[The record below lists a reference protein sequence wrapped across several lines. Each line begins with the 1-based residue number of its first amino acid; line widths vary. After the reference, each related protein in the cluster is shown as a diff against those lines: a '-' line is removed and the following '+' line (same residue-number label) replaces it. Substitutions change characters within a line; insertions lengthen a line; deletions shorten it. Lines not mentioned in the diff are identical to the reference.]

1 MNPGR
6 LNHNMKKSILCLTI
20 CSVLVA
26 NDIDFNA
33 ALTANYGDSYDFYS
47 YSENRLDLNFF
58 YNDLQAWVQYEYS
71 NPPDVGFPIND
82 IRKFRIEYTLDDL
95 TIKFGDIYEFWGRG
109 LLLNQFDDQITNYD
123 NGTRGL
129 FVGYSKGPLSLS
141 HLNGNSSVWL
151 FGTDLRKP
159 YYNNSHNM
167 FGNQLQYEWNSF
179 SLGLTQLGSNEVHQ
193 KLFDHAYVNHKMKG
207 VYGSWLATNIDIFI
221 EYVDKISTEKT
232 DFSQN
237 PVAHDS
243 LKKGHGIYGNLNLYL
258 GSWGLSTEYKR
269 YAFDKSHSDF
279 TADDYGN
286 RIELQMMPTLGKE
299 QNSTLLG
306 RVSHNYNFNDE
317 RGVQMELNGS
327 LFNRFTVSA
336 QYSHLSRNNNWKSLS
351 QSDWVDQSLESFL
364 PSSNP
369 SALPYWENY
378 EEISGFILD
387 DNLYFKLGHGSNQE
401 VFKTMRYFEGL
412 QSDRLVDDN
421 SYWVYDTTI
430 TEFDWGYD
438 YITFDTTYTETF
450 VELFDTSFSDPY
462 SVVAKMWQVA
472 KSFTIPMELNYT
484 FDNGYNFGVGFQYQE
499 RTKKDISKGNA
510 NYYSNSDSSWIWKD
524 EDGNIVANTDS
535 SFETHNTKF
544 SLNGEKVN
552 TQYNRMIYVT
562 LSKAPRWS
570 FTITQDWA
578 NAFDGPT
585 TLDPYYN
592 PVEALVFGDLKYF
605 TGDRN
610 PTDPP
615 PFIQKK
621 WVSAELAYNLTSS
634 QRISIMYGSIQGGL
648 FCSNGVCRL
657 IAPFN
662 DGIKFSYSA
671 IF

>member
-1 MNPGR
+1 MNLKR
-6 LNHNMKKSILCLTI
+6 LNHSVKKIILCLTI

-58 YNDLQAWVQYEYS
+58 YNDLQGWVQYEYS

-82 IRKFRIEYTLDDL
+82 IRKFRIEYTLDDF

-109 LLLNQFDDQITNYD
+109 LVLNQFDDQITNYD

-129 FVGYSKGPLSLS
+129 FVGYSNGPLSAS
-141 HLNGNSSVWL
+141 HLNGNSNVWL
-151 FGTDLRKP
+151 FGSDLRKP

-167 FGNQLQYEWNSF
+167 SGNQIQYEWKSL
-179 SLGLTQLGSNEVHQ
+179 SLGLTQIQSNEVHQ
-193 KLFDHAYVNHKMKG
+193 KLFGDDAYVNHKMKG
-207 VYGSWLATNIDIFI
+207 IYGSWLATNIDLFI

-232 DFSQN
+232 DFFQE
-237 PVAHDS
+237 VAHDS

-317 RGVQMELNGS
+317 RGVQVELNGS
-327 LFNRFTVSA
+327 LFNRFSVSA
-336 QYSHLSRNNNWKSLS
+336 QYSHLSRNKDWKSLNPL
-351 QSDWVDQSLESFL
+351 DWVDKSLDTYL

-378 EEISGFILD
+378 EEISGFILG

-401 VFKTMRYFEGL
+401 VFKTMRYFDGTQISTIFTE
-412 QSDRLVDDN
+412 S
-421 SYWVYDTTI
+421 WVKDTTDFYGNMVI
-430 TEFDWGYD
+430 DSTMT
-438 YITFDTTYTETF
+438 I
-450 VELFDTSFSDPY
+450 DTSFSDPFE
-462 SVVAKMWQVA
+462 VVAKMWQVA

-499 RTKKDISKGNA
+499 RTKKNISKGNA
-510 NYYSNSDSSWIWKD
+510 ISYSNSDSSWILINP
-524 EDGNIVANTDS
+524 ENPDS
-535 SFETHNTKF
+535 SFETHDTQF

-585 TLDPYYN
+585 TVDPYYN
-592 PVEALVFGDLKYF
+592 PLEALIFGDLKYF

-648 FCSNGVCRL
+648 FCSNGICRL

>member
-1 MNPGR
+1 
-6 LNHNMKKSILCLTI
+6 MKKSILCLTI

-26 NDIDFNA
+26 DDIDFNA
-33 ALTANYGDSYDFYS
+33 ALTANFGDSYDFYS

-58 YNDLQAWVQYEYS
+58 YNDLQGWVQYEYS

-129 FVGYSKGPLSLS
+129 FVGYSNGPLSFS

-151 FGTDLRKP
+151 FGSDLRKP

-167 FGNQLQYEWNSF
+167 FGNQIQYEWNSF
-179 SLGLTQLGSNEVHQ
+179 SLGLTQLRSNEVHQ
-193 KLFDHAYVNHKMKG
+193 KLFDDAYVNHKMQG

-232 DFSQN
+232 DFSPN

-243 LKKGHGIYGNLNLYL
+243 LKKGHGIYGNLNLYF

-351 QSDWVDQSLESFL
+351 QSDWVEQPLESFL

-387 DNLYFKLGHGSNQE
+387 NNLYFKLGHGSNQE
-401 VFKTMRYFEGL
+401 VFKTMRYFEGF
-412 QSDRLVDDN
+412 QSDMLVDDN
-421 SYWVYDTTI
+421 SYLAYDTTI
-430 TEFDWGYD
+430 TEFDFGGGY
-438 YITFDTTYTETF
+438 ILFDTTITETF

-484 FDNGYNFGVGFQYQE
+484 FDNGYNFGIGFQYQE

-510 NYYSNSDSSWIWKD
+510 INYSNSDSSWILID
-524 EDGNIVANTDS
+524 PENPDS
-535 SFETHNTKF
+535 SFETHVTKF
-544 SLNGEKVN
+544 SLNDEKVN

>member
-1 MNPGR
+1 
-6 LNHNMKKSILCLTI
+6 MKKIILCLTI

-58 YNDLQAWVQYEYS
+58 YNDLQGWVQYEYS

-129 FVGYSKGPLSLS
+129 FLGYSKGPLSLS

-151 FGTDLRKP
+151 FGSDLRKP

-167 FGNQLQYEWNSF
+167 SGNQIQYDWNSF
-179 SLGLTQLGSNEVHQ
+179 SLGLTQIQSNEVHQ
-193 KLFDHAYVNHKMKG
+193 KLFGDDAYVNHKMKG

-232 DFSQN
+232 DFFQE
-237 PVAHDS
+237 VAHDS

-351 QSDWVDQSLESFL
+351 QSDWVDQPLESFL

-401 VFKTMRYFEGL
+401 VFKTMRYFDGMQISTIFTE
-412 QSDRLVDDN
+412 S
-421 SYWVYDTTI
+421 WVKDTT
-430 TEFDWGYD
+430 DLYGYMFID
-438 YITFDTTYTETF
+438 SILTI
-450 VELFDTSFSDPY
+450 DTSFSDPFG
-462 SVVAKMWQVA
+462 VEAKMWQVA

-484 FDNGYNFGVGFQYQE
+484 FDNGYNFGIGFQYQE
-499 RTKKDISKGNA
+499 RTKKNISKGNA
-510 NYYSNSDSSWIWKD
+510 ISYSNPDSSWILINP
-524 EDGNIVANTDS
+524 ENPDS
-535 SFETHNTKF
+535 SFETHDTQF
-544 SLNGEKVN
+544 SLNDEKVN

-585 TLDPYYN
+585 TVDPYYN

>member
-1 MNPGR
+1 MNLKR
-6 LNHNMKKSILCLTI
+6 LNHSVKKIILCLTI

-58 YNDLQAWVQYEYS
+58 YNDLQGWVQYEYS

-82 IRKFRIEYTLDDL
+82 IRKFRIEYTLDDF

-109 LLLNQFDDQITNYD
+109 LVLNQFDDQITNYD

-129 FVGYSKGPLSLS
+129 FVGYSNGPLSAS
-141 HLNGNSSVWL
+141 HLNGNSNVWL
-151 FGTDLRKP
+151 FGSDLRKP

-167 FGNQLQYEWNSF
+167 SGNQIQYEWKSL
-179 SLGLTQLGSNEVHQ
+179 SLGLTQIQSNEVHQ
-193 KLFDHAYVNHKMKG
+193 KLFGDDAYVNHKMKG
-207 VYGSWLATNIDIFI
+207 IYGSWLATNIDLFI

-232 DFSQN
+232 DFFQE
-237 PVAHDS
+237 VAHDS

-336 QYSHLSRNNNWKSLS
+336 QYSHLSRNNDWKSLNS
-351 QSDWVDQSLESFL
+351 LDWVDKSLDTYL

-378 EEISGFILD
+378 EEISGFILG

-401 VFKTMRYFEGL
+401 VFKTMRYFDGTQISTIFTE
-412 QSDRLVDDN
+412 S
-421 SYWVYDTTI
+421 WVKDTTDFYGNMVI
-430 TEFDWGYD
+430 DSTMT
-438 YITFDTTYTETF
+438 I
-450 VELFDTSFSDPY
+450 DTSFSDPFE
-462 SVVAKMWQVA
+462 VVAKMWQVA

-499 RTKKDISKGNA
+499 RTKKNISKGNA
-510 NYYSNSDSSWIWKD
+510 ISYSNSDSSWILINP
-524 EDGNIVANTDS
+524 ENPDS
-535 SFETHNTKF
+535 SFETHDTQF

-585 TLDPYYN
+585 TVDPYYN
-592 PVEALVFGDLKYF
+592 PLEALIFGDLKYF

-648 FCSNGVCRL
+648 FCSNGICRL

>member
-1 MNPGR
+1 MNLKR
-6 LNHNMKKSILCLTI
+6 LNHSVKKIILCLTI

-58 YNDLQAWVQYEYS
+58 YNDLQGWVQYEYS

-82 IRKFRIEYTLDDL
+82 IRKFRIEYTLDDF

-109 LLLNQFDDQITNYD
+109 LVLNQFDDQITNYD

-129 FVGYSKGPLSLS
+129 FVGYSNGPLSAS
-141 HLNGNSSVWL
+141 HLNGNSNVWL
-151 FGTDLRKP
+151 FGSDLRKP

-167 FGNQLQYEWNSF
+167 SGNQIQYEWKSL
-179 SLGLTQLGSNEVHQ
+179 SLGLTQIQSNEVHQ
-193 KLFDHAYVNHKMKG
+193 KLFGDDAYVNHKMKG
-207 VYGSWLATNIDIFI
+207 IYGSWLATNIDLFI

-232 DFSQN
+232 DFFQE
-237 PVAHDS
+237 VAHDS

-317 RGVQMELNGS
+317 RGVQVELNGS
-327 LFNRFTVSA
+327 LFNRFSVSA
-336 QYSHLSRNNNWKSLS
+336 QYSHLSRNKDWKSLNPL
-351 QSDWVDQSLESFL
+351 DWVDKSLDTYL

-378 EEISGFILD
+378 EEISGFILG

-401 VFKTMRYFEGL
+401 VFKTMRYFDGTQISTIFTE
-412 QSDRLVDDN
+412 S
-421 SYWVYDTTI
+421 WVKDTTDFYGNMVI
-430 TEFDWGYD
+430 DSTMT
-438 YITFDTTYTETF
+438 I
-450 VELFDTSFSDPY
+450 DTSFSDPFE
-462 SVVAKMWQVA
+462 VVAKMWQVA

-484 FDNGYNFGVGFQYQE
+484 FDNGYNFGAGFQYQE
-499 RTKKDISKGNA
+499 RTKKNISKGNA
-510 NYYSNSDSSWIWKD
+510 ISYSNSDSSWILINP
-524 EDGNIVANTDS
+524 ENPDS
-535 SFETHNTKF
+535 SFETHDTQF

-585 TLDPYYN
+585 TVDPYYN
-592 PVEALVFGDLKYF
+592 PLEALIFGDLKYF

-648 FCSNGVCRL
+648 FCSNGICRL

>member
-1 MNPGR
+1 
-6 LNHNMKKSILCLTI
+6 MKKIILCLTI

-58 YNDLQAWVQYEYS
+58 YNDLQGWVQYEYS

-141 HLNGNSSVWL
+141 HLNGNSSVWT
-151 FGTDLRKP
+151 FGSDLRKP

-167 FGNQLQYEWNSF
+167 LGNQLQYEWNSF

-193 KLFDHAYVNHKMKG
+193 KLFDDAYVNHKMKG

-351 QSDWVDQSLESFL
+351 LFDWVEQPLESFL

-378 EEISGFILD
+378 EEISGFILE

-401 VFKTMRYFEGL
+401 VFKTMRYFEGV

-421 SYWVYDTTI
+421 SYWAYDTTI
-430 TEFDWGYD
+430 TEFDWGND

-484 FDNGYNFGVGFQYQE
+484 FDNGYNFGIGFQYQE

-510 NYYSNSDSSWIWKD
+510 ISYSNPDSSWTLINP
-524 EDGNIVANTDS
+524 ENPDS
-535 SFETHNTKF
+535 SFETHYTKF
-544 SLNGEKVN
+544 SLNEEKVN

-592 PVEALVFGDLKYF
+592 PIEALVFGDLKYF

>member
-1 MNPGR
+1 
-6 LNHNMKKSILCLTI
+6 MKKIILCLTI

-58 YNDLQAWVQYEYS
+58 YNDLQGWVQYEYS

-82 IRKFRIEYTLDDL
+82 IRKFRIEYTLDDF

-109 LLLNQFDDQITNYD
+109 LVLNQFDDQMTNYD

-129 FVGYSKGPLSLS
+129 FVGYSNGPLSLN

-151 FGTDLRKP
+151 FGSDLRKP

-167 FGNQLQYEWNSF
+167 SGNQIQYDWNSF
-179 SLGLTQLGSNEVHQ
+179 SLGLTQIQSNEVHQ
-193 KLFDHAYVNHKMKG
+193 KLFGDDAYVNHKMKG
-207 VYGSWLATNIDIFI
+207 VYGSWLATNIDIFF

-232 DFSQN
+232 DFFQE
-237 PVAHDS
+237 VAHDS

-317 RGVQMELNGS
+317 RGVQVELNGS

-336 QYSHLSRNNNWKSLS
+336 QYSHLSRNKDWKSLNPL
-351 QSDWVDQSLESFL
+351 DWVDKSLDTYL

-401 VFKTMRYFEGL
+401 VFKTMRYFDGMQISTIFTE
-412 QSDRLVDDN
+412 S
-421 SYWVYDTTI
+421 WVKDTTD
-430 TEFDWGYD
+430 FYGYMIID
-438 YITFDTTYTETF
+438 STMTI
-450 VELFDTSFSDPY
+450 DTSFSDPFE
-462 SVVAKMWQVA
+462 VVAKMWQVA

-535 SFETHNTKF
+535 SFETHDTKF
-544 SLNGEKVN
+544 SLNGDKVN

-585 TLDPYYN
+585 TVDPYYN
-592 PVEALVFGDLKYF
+592 PLEALIFGDLKYF
-605 TGDRN
+605 TGGRN
-610 PTDPP
+610 KVDPP
-615 PFIQKK
+615 DFIQKK

-648 FCSNGVCRL
+648 FCSNGICRL

>member
-1 MNPGR
+1 MNLKR
-6 LNHNMKKSILCLTI
+6 LNHSVKKIILCLTI

-33 ALTANYGDSYDFYS
+33 GLTANYGDSYDFYS

-58 YNDLQAWVQYEYS
+58 YNDLQGWVQYEYS

-82 IRKFRIEYTLDDL
+82 IRKFRIEYTLDDF

-109 LLLNQFDDQITNYD
+109 LVLNQFDDQITNYD

-129 FVGYSKGPLSLS
+129 YVGYSNGPLSLS
-141 HLNGNSSVWL
+141 HLNGNSNVWL
-151 FGTDLRKP
+151 FGSDLRKP

-167 FGNQLQYEWNSF
+167 SGNQMQYEWKSL
-179 SLGLTQLGSNEVHQ
+179 SLGLTQIQSNEVHQ
-193 KLFDHAYVNHKMKG
+193 KLFGDDAYVNHKMKG
-207 VYGSWLATNIDIFI
+207 IYGSWLATNIDLFI

-232 DFSQN
+232 DFFQE
-237 PVAHDS
+237 VAHDS

-269 YAFDKSHSDF
+269 YAFDKSHTDF

-317 RGVQMELNGS
+317 RGVQLELNGS

-351 QSDWVDQSLESFL
+351 QFDWVEQPLESFL

-401 VFKTMRYFEGL
+401 VFKTMRYFDGTQISTIFTE
-412 QSDRLVDDN
+412 S
-421 SYWVYDTTI
+421 WVKDTT
-430 TEFDWGYD
+430 DLYGYMFID
-438 YITFDTTYTETF
+438 SILTI
-450 VELFDTSFSDPY
+450 DTSFSDPFG
-462 SVVAKMWQVA
+462 VEAKVWQVA
-472 KSFTIPMELNYT
+472 KSFTIPMELNYK

-499 RTKKDISKGNA
+499 RTKKNISKGNA
-510 NYYSNSDSSWIWKD
+510 TSYSNSDSSWIWED

-535 SFETHNTKF
+535 SFETHDTQF

-585 TLDPYYN
+585 TVDTYYN
-592 PVEALVFGDLKYF
+592 PLESLIFGDLKYF

-648 FCSNGVCRL
+648 FCSNGICRL

>member
-1 MNPGR
+1 M
-6 LNHNMKKSILCLTI
+6 
-20 CSVLVA
+20 
-26 NDIDFNA
+26 
-33 ALTANYGDSYDFYS
+33 
-47 YSENRLDLNFF
+47 DLNFF
-58 YNDLQAWVQYEYS
+58 YNDLQGWVQYEYS

-129 FVGYSKGPLSLS
+129 FVGYSNGPLSFS

-151 FGTDLRKP
+151 FGSDLRKP

-167 FGNQLQYEWNSF
+167 FGNQIQYEWNSF
-179 SLGLTQLGSNEVHQ
+179 SLGLTQLRSNEVHQ
-193 KLFDHAYVNHKMKG
+193 KLFDDAYVNHKMQG

-243 LKKGHGIYGNLNLYL
+243 LKKGHGIYGNLNLYF

-269 YAFDKSHSDF
+269 YAFDKNHSDF

-351 QSDWVDQSLESFL
+351 QSDWVEQPLESFL

-387 DNLYFKLGHGSNQE
+387 NNLYFKLGHGSNQE
-401 VFKTMRYFEGL
+401 VFKTMRYFEGF
-412 QSDRLVDDN
+412 QRDMLVDDN
-421 SYWVYDTTI
+421 SYLAYDTTI
-430 TEFDWGYD
+430 TEFDFGGGY
-438 YITFDTTYTETF
+438 ILFDTTITETF

-484 FDNGYNFGVGFQYQE
+484 FDNGYNFGIGFQYQE

-510 NYYSNSDSSWIWKD
+510 NYYSNSDSSWILID
-524 EDGNIVANTDS
+524 PENPDS
-535 SFETHNTKF
+535 SFETHVTKF
-544 SLNGEKVN
+544 SLNDEKVN

>member
-1 MNPGR
+1 MNLKR
-6 LNHNMKKSILCLTI
+6 LNHSVKKIILCLTI

-58 YNDLQAWVQYEYS
+58 YNDLQGWVQYEYS

-82 IRKFRIEYTLDDL
+82 IRKFRIEYTLDDF

-109 LLLNQFDDQITNYD
+109 LVLNQFDDQITNYD

-129 FVGYSKGPLSLS
+129 FVGYSNGPLSAS
-141 HLNGNSSVWL
+141 HLNGNSNVWL
-151 FGTDLRKP
+151 FGSDLRKP

-167 FGNQLQYEWNSF
+167 SGNQIQYEWKSL
-179 SLGLTQLGSNEVHQ
+179 SLGLTQIQSNEVHQ
-193 KLFDHAYVNHKMKG
+193 KLFGDDAYVNHKMKG

-232 DFSQN
+232 DFFQE
-237 PVAHDS
+237 VAHDS

-317 RGVQMELNGS
+317 RGVQVELNGS
-327 LFNRFTVSA
+327 LFNRFSVSA
-336 QYSHLSRNNNWKSLS
+336 QYSHLSRNKDWKSLNPL
-351 QSDWVDQSLESFL
+351 DWVDKSLDTYL

-378 EEISGFILD
+378 EEISGFILG

-401 VFKTMRYFEGL
+401 VFKTMRYFDGTQISTIFTE
-412 QSDRLVDDN
+412 S
-421 SYWVYDTTI
+421 WVKDTTDFYGNMVI
-430 TEFDWGYD
+430 DSTMT
-438 YITFDTTYTETF
+438 I
-450 VELFDTSFSDPY
+450 DTSFSDPFE
-462 SVVAKMWQVA
+462 VVAKMWQVA

-484 FDNGYNFGVGFQYQE
+484 FDNGYNFGAGFQYQE
-499 RTKKDISKGNA
+499 RTKKNISKGNA
-510 NYYSNSDSSWIWKD
+510 ISYSNSDSSWILINP
-524 EDGNIVANTDS
+524 ENPDS
-535 SFETHNTKF
+535 SFETHDTQF

-585 TLDPYYN
+585 TVDPYYN
-592 PVEALVFGDLKYF
+592 PLEALIFGDLKYF

-648 FCSNGVCRL
+648 FCSNGICRL

>member
-1 MNPGR
+1 
-6 LNHNMKKSILCLTI
+6 MKKIILCLTI

-58 YNDLQAWVQYEYS
+58 YNDLQGWVQYEYS

-129 FVGYSKGPLSLS
+129 FFGYSKGPLSLS

-151 FGTDLRKP
+151 FGSDLRKP

-167 FGNQLQYEWNSF
+167 SGNQIQYDWNSF
-179 SLGLTQLGSNEVHQ
+179 SLGLTQIQSNEVHQ
-193 KLFDHAYVNHKMKG
+193 KLFGDDAYVNHKMKG

-232 DFSQN
+232 DFFQE
-237 PVAHDS
+237 VAHDS

-351 QSDWVDQSLESFL
+351 QSDWVDQPLESFL

-401 VFKTMRYFEGL
+401 VFKTMRYFDGMQISTIFTE
-412 QSDRLVDDN
+412 S
-421 SYWVYDTTI
+421 WVKDTT
-430 TEFDWGYD
+430 DLYGYMFID
-438 YITFDTTYTETF
+438 SILTI
-450 VELFDTSFSDPY
+450 DTSFSDPFG
-462 SVVAKMWQVA
+462 VEAKMWQVA

-484 FDNGYNFGVGFQYQE
+484 FDNGYNFGIGFQYQE
-499 RTKKDISKGNA
+499 RTKKNISKGNA
-510 NYYSNSDSSWIWKD
+510 EFYSNPDSSWILINP
-524 EDGNIVANTDS
+524 ENPDS
-535 SFETHNTKF
+535 SFETHDTQF
-544 SLNGEKVN
+544 SLNDEEVN

-585 TLDPYYN
+585 TVDPYYN
-592 PVEALVFGDLKYF
+592 PLEALIFGDLKYF

>member
-1 MNPGR
+1 LNLKR
-6 LNHNMKKSILCLTI
+6 LNHSVKKIILCLTI

-58 YNDLQAWVQYEYS
+58 YNDLQGWVQYEYS

-82 IRKFRIEYTLDDL
+82 IRKFRIEYTLDDF

-109 LLLNQFDDQITNYD
+109 LVLNQFDDQITNYD

-129 FVGYSKGPLSLS
+129 FVGYSNGPLSAS
-141 HLNGNSSVWL
+141 HLNGNSNVWL
-151 FGTDLRKP
+151 FGSDLRKP

-167 FGNQLQYEWNSF
+167 SGNQIQYEWKSL
-179 SLGLTQLGSNEVHQ
+179 SLGLTQIQSNEVHQ
-193 KLFDHAYVNHKMKG
+193 KLFGDDAYVNHKMKG
-207 VYGSWLATNIDIFI
+207 IYGSWLATNIDLFI

-232 DFSQN
+232 DFFQE
-237 PVAHDS
+237 VAHDS

-336 QYSHLSRNNNWKSLS
+336 QYSHLSRNNDWKSLNS
-351 QSDWVDQSLESFL
+351 LDWVDKSLDTYL

-378 EEISGFILD
+378 EEISGFILG

-401 VFKTMRYFEGL
+401 VFKTMRYFDGTQISTIFTE
-412 QSDRLVDDN
+412 S
-421 SYWVYDTTI
+421 WVKDTTDFYGNMVI
-430 TEFDWGYD
+430 DSTMT
-438 YITFDTTYTETF
+438 I
-450 VELFDTSFSDPY
+450 DTSFSDPFE
-462 SVVAKMWQVA
+462 VVAKMWQVA

-499 RTKKDISKGNA
+499 RTKKNISKGNA
-510 NYYSNSDSSWIWKD
+510 ISYSNSDSSWILINP
-524 EDGNIVANTDS
+524 ENPDS
-535 SFETHNTKF
+535 SFETHDTQF

-585 TLDPYYN
+585 TVDPYYN
-592 PVEALVFGDLKYF
+592 PLEALIFGDLKYF

-648 FCSNGVCRL
+648 FCSNGICRL

>member
-1 MNPGR
+1 MNLKR
-6 LNHNMKKSILCLTI
+6 LNHSVKKIILCLTI

-58 YNDLQAWVQYEYS
+58 YNDLQGWVQYEYS

-82 IRKFRIEYTLDDL
+82 IRKFRIEYTLDDF

-109 LLLNQFDDQITNYD
+109 LVLNQFDDQITNYD

-129 FVGYSKGPLSLS
+129 FVGYSNGPLSAS
-141 HLNGNSSVWL
+141 HLNGNSNVWL
-151 FGTDLRKP
+151 FGSDLRKP

-167 FGNQLQYEWNSF
+167 SGNQIQYEWKSL
-179 SLGLTQLGSNEVHQ
+179 SLGLTQIQSNEVHQ
-193 KLFDHAYVNHKMKG
+193 KLFGDDAYVNHKMKG
-207 VYGSWLATNIDIFI
+207 IYGSWLATNIDLFI

-232 DFSQN
+232 DFFQE
-237 PVAHDS
+237 VAHDS

-317 RGVQMELNGS
+317 RGVQVELNGS
-327 LFNRFTVSA
+327 LFNRFSVSA
-336 QYSHLSRNNNWKSLS
+336 QYSHLSRNKDWKSLNPL
-351 QSDWVDQSLESFL
+351 DWVDKSLDTYL

-378 EEISGFILD
+378 EEISGFILG

-401 VFKTMRYFEGL
+401 VFKTMRYFDGTQISTIFTE
-412 QSDRLVDDN
+412 S
-421 SYWVYDTTI
+421 WVKDTTDFYGNMVI
-430 TEFDWGYD
+430 DSTMT
-438 YITFDTTYTETF
+438 I
-450 VELFDTSFSDPY
+450 DTSFSDPFE
-462 SVVAKMWQVA
+462 VVAKMWQVA
-472 KSFTIPMELNYT
+472 KSFTIPMELNYS

-499 RTKKDISKGNA
+499 RTKKNISKGNA
-510 NYYSNSDSSWIWKD
+510 ISYSNSDSSWILINP
-524 EDGNIVANTDS
+524 ENPDS
-535 SFETHNTKF
+535 SFETHDTQF

-585 TLDPYYN
+585 TVDPYYN
-592 PVEALVFGDLKYF
+592 PLEALIFGDLKYF

-648 FCSNGVCRL
+648 FCSNGICRL

>member
-1 MNPGR
+1 MNPKR
-6 LNHNMKKSILCLTI
+6 LNHSVKKYILCLTI
-20 CSVLVA
+20 FSVLVA

-33 ALTANYGDSYDFYS
+33 GLTANYGDSYDFYS

-58 YNDLQAWVQYEYS
+58 YNDLQGWIQYEYS

-82 IRKFRIEYTLDDL
+82 IRKFRIEYTLDDF

-109 LLLNQFDDQITNYD
+109 LVLNQFDDQITNYD

-129 FVGYSKGPLSLS
+129 YVGYSNGPLSAS
-141 HLNGNSSVWL
+141 HLNGNSNVWL
-151 FGTDLRKP
+151 FGSDLRKP

-167 FGNQLQYEWNSF
+167 SGNQIQYEWKSL
-179 SLGLTQLGSNEVHQ
+179 SLGLTQIQSNEVHQ
-193 KLFDHAYVNHKMKG
+193 KLFGDDAYVNHKMKG
-207 VYGSWLATNIDIFI
+207 IYGSWLATNIDLFI
-221 EYVDKISTEKT
+221 EYVDKVSTEKT
-232 DFSQN
+232 DFFQEI
-237 PVAHDS
+237 AHDS
-243 LKKGHGIYGNLNLYL
+243 LKKGHGIYGNLNFYL

-269 YAFDKSHSDF
+269 YAFDKSHTDF

-317 RGVQMELNGS
+317 RGVQLELNGS

-351 QSDWVDQSLESFL
+351 QFDWVEQPLESFL

-378 EEISGFILD
+378 EEISGFILS

-401 VFKTMRYFEGL
+401 VFKTMRYFDGTQISTIFTE
-412 QSDRLVDDN
+412 S
-421 SYWVYDTTI
+421 WVKDTT
-430 TEFDWGYD
+430 DLYGYIFID
-438 YITFDTTYTETF
+438 STMTI
-450 VELFDTSFSDPY
+450 DTSFSDPFE
-462 SVVAKMWQVA
+462 VVAKMWQVG

-510 NYYSNSDSSWIWKD
+510 IDYSNPDSSWILINP
-524 EDGNIVANTDS
+524 ENSDS
-535 SFETHNTKF
+535 SFETHDTKF
-544 SLNGEKVN
+544 SLNGDKVN

-585 TLDPYYN
+585 TVDPYYN
-592 PVEALVFGDLKYF
+592 PLEALIFGDLKYF
-605 TGDRN
+605 TGGRN
-610 PTDPP
+610 KVDPP
-615 PFIQKK
+615 DFIQKK

>member
-1 MNPGR
+1 
-6 LNHNMKKSILCLTI
+6 MKKIILCLTI

-47 YSENRLDLNFF
+47 YSENRLDINFF
-58 YNDLQAWVQYEYS
+58 YNDLQGWVQYEYS

-82 IRKFRIEYTLDDL
+82 IRKFRIEYTLDDF

-109 LLLNQFDDQITNYD
+109 LLLNQFDDQMTNYD

-129 FVGYSKGPLSLS
+129 FVGYSNGPLSAS
-141 HLNGNSSVWL
+141 HLNGNSNVWL
-151 FGTDLRKP
+151 FGSDLRKP

-167 FGNQLQYEWNSF
+167 SGNQIQYEWKSL
-179 SLGLTQLGSNEVHQ
+179 SLGLTQIQSNEVHQ
-193 KLFDHAYVNHKMKG
+193 KLFGDDAYVNHKMKG
-207 VYGSWLATNIDIFI
+207 IYGSWLATNIDLFI

-232 DFSQN
+232 DFFQE
-237 PVAHDS
+237 VAHDS

-336 QYSHLSRNNNWKSLS
+336 QYSHLSRNKDWKSLNPL
-351 QSDWVDQSLESFL
+351 DWVDKSLDTYL

-378 EEISGFILD
+378 EEISGFILG

-401 VFKTMRYFEGL
+401 VFKTMRYFDGTQISTIFTE
-412 QSDRLVDDN
+412 S
-421 SYWVYDTTI
+421 WVKDTT
-430 TEFDWGYD
+430 DLYGYMFID
-438 YITFDTTYTETF
+438 SILTI
-450 VELFDTSFSDPY
+450 DTSFSDPFG
-462 SVVAKMWQVA
+462 VEAKVWQVA

-484 FDNGYNFGVGFQYQE
+484 FDNGYNFGIGFQYQE
-499 RTKKDISKGNA
+499 RTKKNISKGNA
-510 NYYSNSDSSWIWKD
+510 EFYSNPDSSWILINP
-524 EDGNIVANTDS
+524 ENPDS
-535 SFETHNTKF
+535 SFETHDTKF

-585 TLDPYYN
+585 TVDPYYN
-592 PVEALVFGDLKYF
+592 PLEALIFGDLKYF

-648 FCSNGVCRL
+648 FCSNGICRL

>member
-1 MNPGR
+1 M
-6 LNHNMKKSILCLTI
+6 S
-20 CSVLVA
+20 
-26 NDIDFNA
+26 
-33 ALTANYGDSYDFYS
+33 
-47 YSENRLDLNFF
+47 
-58 YNDLQAWVQYEYS
+58 
-71 NPPDVGFPIND
+71 
-82 IRKFRIEYTLDDL
+82 
-95 TIKFGDIYEFWGRG
+95 
-109 LLLNQFDDQITNYD
+109 
-123 NGTRGL
+123 
-129 FVGYSKGPLSLS
+129 
-141 HLNGNSSVWL
+141 
-151 FGTDLRKP
+151 
-159 YYNNSHNM
+159 
-167 FGNQLQYEWNSF
+167 GNQIQYDWNSF
-179 SLGLTQLGSNEVHQ
+179 SLGLTQIQSNEVHQ
-193 KLFDHAYVNHKMKG
+193 KLFGDDAYVNHKMKG

-232 DFSQN
+232 DFFQE
-237 PVAHDS
+237 VAHDS

-269 YAFDKSHSDF
+269 YAFDKSHTDF
-279 TADDYGN
+279 TANDYGN

-317 RGVQMELNGS
+317 RGVQVELNGS

-336 QYSHLSRNNNWKSLS
+336 QYSHLSRNEEWQSPLS
-351 QSDWVDQSLESFL
+351 RNEEWQSPADGEQIFLDWVDTAIDGYL

-378 EEISGFILD
+378 EEISGFILGD
-387 DNLYFKLGHGSNQE
+387 DLYFKLGHGSNQE
-401 VFKTMRYFEGL
+401 VFKTMRFFEGF
-412 QSDRLVDDN
+412 QSDMLVDDN
-421 SYWVYDTTI
+421 SYWAYDTTI
-430 TEFDWGYD
+430 TELEVFGY
-438 YITFDTTYTETF
+438 TFIDTTITETF

-462 SVVAKMWQVA
+462 SVVAKMWEVA

-499 RTKKDISKGNA
+499 RTKKHISKGNA
-510 NYYSNSDSSWIWKD
+510 AADSTWYSDSDTTWILINP
-524 EDGNIVANTDS
+524 ENPDS
-535 SFETHNTKF
+535 SFETHDTKF

-585 TLDPYYN
+585 TVDPYYN
-592 PVEALVFGDLKYF
+592 PLEALIFGDLKYF
-605 TGDRN
+605 TGGRN
-610 PTDPP
+610 KVDPP
-615 PFIQKK
+615 DFIQKK

-648 FCSNGVCRL
+648 FCSNGICRL

-662 DGIKFSYSA
+662 DGIKFSYNA

>member
-1 MNPGR
+1 MNLKR
-6 LNHNMKKSILCLTI
+6 LNHSVKKIILCLTI

-58 YNDLQAWVQYEYS
+58 YNDLQGWVQYEYS

-82 IRKFRIEYTLDDL
+82 IRKFRIEYTLDDF

-109 LLLNQFDDQITNYD
+109 LVLNQFDDQITNYD

-129 FVGYSKGPLSLS
+129 FVGYSNGPLSAS
-141 HLNGNSSVWL
+141 HLNGNSNVWL
-151 FGTDLRKP
+151 FGSDLRKP

-167 FGNQLQYEWNSF
+167 SGNQIQYDWNSF
-179 SLGLTQLGSNEVHQ
+179 SLGLTQIQSNEVHQ
-193 KLFDHAYVNHKMKG
+193 KLFGDDAYVNHKMKG
-207 VYGSWLATNIDIFI
+207 VYGSWLATNIDLFI

-232 DFSQN
+232 DFFQE
-237 PVAHDS
+237 VAHDS

-317 RGVQMELNGS
+317 RGVQVELNGS
-327 LFNRFTVSA
+327 LFNRFSVSA
-336 QYSHLSRNNNWKSLS
+336 QYSHLSRNKDWKSLNPL
-351 QSDWVDQSLESFL
+351 DWVDKSLDTYL

-378 EEISGFILD
+378 EEISGFILG

-401 VFKTMRYFEGL
+401 VFKTMRYFDGTQISTIFTE
-412 QSDRLVDDN
+412 S
-421 SYWVYDTTI
+421 WVKDTTDFYGNMVI
-430 TEFDWGYD
+430 DSTMT
-438 YITFDTTYTETF
+438 I
-450 VELFDTSFSDPY
+450 DTSFSDPFE
-462 SVVAKMWQVA
+462 VVAKMWQVA
-472 KSFTIPMELNYT
+472 KSFTIPMELNYS

-499 RTKKDISKGNA
+499 RTKKNISKGNA
-510 NYYSNSDSSWIWKD
+510 ISYSNSDSSWILINP
-524 EDGNIVANTDS
+524 ENPDS
-535 SFETHNTKF
+535 SFETHDTQF

-585 TLDPYYN
+585 TVDPYYN
-592 PVEALVFGDLKYF
+592 PLEALIFGDLKYF

-648 FCSNGVCRL
+648 FCSNGICRL

>member
-1 MNPGR
+1 M
-6 LNHNMKKSILCLTI
+6 S
-20 CSVLVA
+20 
-26 NDIDFNA
+26 
-33 ALTANYGDSYDFYS
+33 
-47 YSENRLDLNFF
+47 
-58 YNDLQAWVQYEYS
+58 
-71 NPPDVGFPIND
+71 
-82 IRKFRIEYTLDDL
+82 
-95 TIKFGDIYEFWGRG
+95 
-109 LLLNQFDDQITNYD
+109 
-123 NGTRGL
+123 
-129 FVGYSKGPLSLS
+129 
-141 HLNGNSSVWL
+141 
-151 FGTDLRKP
+151 
-159 YYNNSHNM
+159 
-167 FGNQLQYEWNSF
+167 GNQIQYEWKSL
-179 SLGLTQLGSNEVHQ
+179 SLGLTQIQSNEVHQ
-193 KLFDHAYVNHKMKG
+193 KLFGDDAYVNHKMKG
-207 VYGSWLATNIDIFI
+207 IYGSWLATNIDLFI
-221 EYVDKISTEKT
+221 EYVDKVSTEKT
-232 DFSQN
+232 DFFQEI
-237 PVAHDS
+237 AHDS
-243 LKKGHGIYGNLNLYL
+243 LKKGHGIYGNLNFYL

-269 YAFDKSHSDF
+269 YAFDKSHTDF

-317 RGVQMELNGS
+317 RGVQLELNGS

-351 QSDWVDQSLESFL
+351 QFDWVEQPLESFL

-378 EEISGFILD
+378 EEISGFILS

-401 VFKTMRYFEGL
+401 VFKTMRYFDGTQISTIFTE
-412 QSDRLVDDN
+412 S
-421 SYWVYDTTI
+421 WVKDTTDFYGNMVI
-430 TEFDWGYD
+430 DSTMT
-438 YITFDTTYTETF
+438 I
-450 VELFDTSFSDPY
+450 DTSFSDPFE
-462 SVVAKMWQVA
+462 VVAKMWQVA
-472 KSFTIPMELNYT
+472 KSFTIPMELNYS

-499 RTKKDISKGNA
+499 RTKKNISKGNA
-510 NYYSNSDSSWIWKD
+510 ISYSNSDSSWILINP
-524 EDGNIVANTDS
+524 ENPDS
-535 SFETHNTKF
+535 SFETHDTQF

-585 TLDPYYN
+585 TVDPYYN
-592 PVEALVFGDLKYF
+592 PLEALIFGDLKYF

-648 FCSNGVCRL
+648 FCSNGICRL

>member
-1 MNPGR
+1 MNLKR
-6 LNHNMKKSILCLTI
+6 LNHSVKKIILCLTI

-58 YNDLQAWVQYEYS
+58 YNDLQGWVQYEYS

-82 IRKFRIEYTLDDL
+82 IRKFRIEYTLDDF

-109 LLLNQFDDQITNYD
+109 LVLNQFDDQITNYD

-129 FVGYSKGPLSLS
+129 FVGYSNGPLSAS
-141 HLNGNSSVWL
+141 HLNGNSNVWL
-151 FGTDLRKP
+151 FGSDLRKP

-167 FGNQLQYEWNSF
+167 SGNQIQYEWKSL
-179 SLGLTQLGSNEVHQ
+179 SLGLTQIQSNEVHQ
-193 KLFDHAYVNHKMKG
+193 KLFGDDAYVNHKMKG
-207 VYGSWLATNIDIFI
+207 IYGSWLATNIDLFI

-232 DFSQN
+232 DFFQE
-237 PVAHDS
+237 VAHDS

-317 RGVQMELNGS
+317 RGVQVELNGS
-327 LFNRFTVSA
+327 LFNRFSVSA
-336 QYSHLSRNNNWKSLS
+336 QYSHLSRNKDWKSLNPL
-351 QSDWVDQSLESFL
+351 DWVDKSLDTYL

-378 EEISGFILD
+378 EEISGFILS

-401 VFKTMRYFEGL
+401 VFKTMRYFDGTQISTIFTE
-412 QSDRLVDDN
+412 S
-421 SYWVYDTTI
+421 WVKDTT
-430 TEFDWGYD
+430 DLYGYIFID
-438 YITFDTTYTETF
+438 STMTI
-450 VELFDTSFSDPY
+450 DTSFSDPFE
-462 SVVAKMWQVA
+462 VVAKMWQVA

-499 RTKKDISKGNA
+499 RTKKNISKGNA
-510 NYYSNSDSSWIWKD
+510 TSYSNSDSSWIWED

-535 SFETHNTKF
+535 SFETHDTQF

-585 TLDPYYN
+585 TVDPYYN
-592 PVEALVFGDLKYF
+592 PLEALIFGDLKYF

-648 FCSNGVCRL
+648 FCSNGICRL

>member
-1 MNPGR
+1 LNLKR
-6 LNHNMKKSILCLTI
+6 LNHSVKKIILCLTI

-58 YNDLQAWVQYEYS
+58 YNDLQGWVQYEYS

-82 IRKFRIEYTLDDL
+82 IRKFRIEYTLDDF

-109 LLLNQFDDQITNYD
+109 LVLNQFDDQITNYD

-129 FVGYSKGPLSLS
+129 FVGYSNGPLSAS
-141 HLNGNSSVWL
+141 HLNGNSNVWL
-151 FGTDLRKP
+151 FGSDLRKP

-167 FGNQLQYEWNSF
+167 SGNQIQYEWKSL
-179 SLGLTQLGSNEVHQ
+179 SLGLTQIQSNEVHQ
-193 KLFDHAYVNHKMKG
+193 KLFGDDAYVNHKMKG
-207 VYGSWLATNIDIFI
+207 IYGSWLATNIDLFI

-232 DFSQN
+232 DFFQE
-237 PVAHDS
+237 VAHDS

-317 RGVQMELNGS
+317 RGVQVELNGS
-327 LFNRFTVSA
+327 LFNRFSVSA
-336 QYSHLSRNNNWKSLS
+336 QYSHLSRNKDWKSLNPL
-351 QSDWVDQSLESFL
+351 DWVDKSLDTYL

-378 EEISGFILD
+378 EEISGFILG

-401 VFKTMRYFEGL
+401 VFKTMRYFDGTQISTIFTE
-412 QSDRLVDDN
+412 S
-421 SYWVYDTTI
+421 WVKDTTDFYGNMVI
-430 TEFDWGYD
+430 DSTMT
-438 YITFDTTYTETF
+438 I
-450 VELFDTSFSDPY
+450 DTSFSDPFE
-462 SVVAKMWQVA
+462 VVAKMWQVA

-499 RTKKDISKGNA
+499 RTKKNISKGNA
-510 NYYSNSDSSWIWKD
+510 ISYSNSDSSWILINP
-524 EDGNIVANTDS
+524 ENPDS
-535 SFETHNTKF
+535 SFETHDTQF

-585 TLDPYYN
+585 TVDPYYN
-592 PVEALVFGDLKYF
+592 PLEALIFGDLKYF

-648 FCSNGVCRL
+648 FCSNGICRL

>member
-1 MNPGR
+1 MD
-6 LNHNMKKSILCLTI
+6 HSMKKIILCLTI
-20 CSVLVA
+20 CSALVA
-26 NDIDFNA
+26 NDFDFNA

-58 YNDLQAWVQYEYS
+58 YNDLQGWVQYEYS

-129 FVGYSKGPLSLS
+129 FVGYSNGPLSFS

-151 FGTDLRKP
+151 FGSDLRKP

-167 FGNQLQYEWNSF
+167 FGNQIQYEWNSF
-179 SLGLTQLGSNEVHQ
+179 SLGLTQLRSNEVHQ
-193 KLFDHAYVNHKMKG
+193 KLFDDAYVNHKMQG

-243 LKKGHGIYGNLNLYL
+243 LKKGHGIYGNLNLYF

-351 QSDWVDQSLESFL
+351 QSDWVEQPLESFL

-387 DNLYFKLGHGSNQE
+387 NNLYFKLGHGSNQE
-401 VFKTMRYFEGL
+401 VFKTMRYFEGF
-412 QSDRLVDDN
+412 QRDMLVDDN
-421 SYWVYDTTI
+421 SYLAYDTTI
-430 TEFDWGYD
+430 TEFDFGGGY
-438 YITFDTTYTETF
+438 ILFDTTITETF

-484 FDNGYNFGVGFQYQE
+484 FDNGYNFGIGFQYQE

-510 NYYSNSDSSWIWKD
+510 NYYSNSDSSWILID
-524 EDGNIVANTDS
+524 PENPDS
-535 SFETHNTKF
+535 SFETHVTKF
-544 SLNGEKVN
+544 SLNDEKVN

>member
-1 MNPGR
+1 
-6 LNHNMKKSILCLTI
+6 MKKIILCLTI

-58 YNDLQAWVQYEYS
+58 YNDLQGWVQYEYS

-82 IRKFRIEYTLDDL
+82 IRKFRIEYTLDDF

-109 LLLNQFDDQITNYD
+109 LVLNQFDDQITNYD

-129 FVGYSKGPLSLS
+129 FVGYSNGPLSAS
-141 HLNGNSSVWL
+141 HLNGNSNVWL
-151 FGTDLRKP
+151 FGSDLRKP

-167 FGNQLQYEWNSF
+167 SGNQIQYDWNSF
-179 SLGLTQLGSNEVHQ
+179 SLGLTQIQSNEVHQ
-193 KLFDHAYVNHKMKG
+193 KLFGDDAYVNHKMKG

-232 DFSQN
+232 DFFQE
-237 PVAHDS
+237 VAHDS

-317 RGVQMELNGS
+317 RGVQVELNGS
-327 LFNRFTVSA
+327 LFNRFSVSA
-336 QYSHLSRNNNWKSLS
+336 QYSHLSRNKDWKSLNPL
-351 QSDWVDQSLESFL
+351 DWVDKSLDTYL

-378 EEISGFILD
+378 EEISGFILG

-401 VFKTMRYFEGL
+401 VFKTMRYFDGMQISTIFTE
-412 QSDRLVDDN
+412 S
-421 SYWVYDTTI
+421 WVKDTTD
-430 TEFDWGYD
+430 FYGYMIID
-438 YITFDTTYTETF
+438 STMTI
-450 VELFDTSFSDPY
+450 DTSFSDPFK
-462 SVVAKMWQVA
+462 VVAKMWQVA

-484 FDNGYNFGVGFQYQE
+484 FDNGYSLGVGFQYQE
-499 RTKKDISKGNA
+499 RTKKNISKGNA
-510 NYYSNSDSSWIWKD
+510 ISYSNSDSSWILINP
-524 EDGNIVANTDS
+524 ENPDS
-535 SFETHNTKF
+535 SFETHDTQF

-585 TLDPYYN
+585 TVDPYYN

-648 FCSNGVCRL
+648 FCSNGICRL

>member
-1 MNPGR
+1 LNLKR
-6 LNHNMKKSILCLTI
+6 LNHSVKKIILCLTI

-58 YNDLQAWVQYEYS
+58 YNDLQGWVQYEYS

-82 IRKFRIEYTLDDL
+82 IRKFRIEYTLDDF

-109 LLLNQFDDQITNYD
+109 LVLNQFDDQITNYD

-129 FVGYSKGPLSLS
+129 FVGYSNGPLSAS
-141 HLNGNSSVWL
+141 HLNGNSNVWL
-151 FGTDLRKP
+151 FGSDLRKP

-167 FGNQLQYEWNSF
+167 SGNQIQYEWKSL
-179 SLGLTQLGSNEVHQ
+179 SLGLTQIQSNEVHQ
-193 KLFDHAYVNHKMKG
+193 KLFGDDAYVNHKMKG
-207 VYGSWLATNIDIFI
+207 IYGSWLATNIDLFI

-232 DFSQN
+232 DFFQE
-237 PVAHDS
+237 VAHDS

-317 RGVQMELNGS
+317 RGVQVELNGS
-327 LFNRFTVSA
+327 LFNRFSVSA
-336 QYSHLSRNNNWKSLS
+336 QYSHLSRNKDWKSLNPL
-351 QSDWVDQSLESFL
+351 DWVDKSLDTYL

-378 EEISGFILD
+378 EEISGFILG

-401 VFKTMRYFEGL
+401 VFKTMRYFDGTQISTIFTE
-412 QSDRLVDDN
+412 S
-421 SYWVYDTTI
+421 WVKDTTDFYGNMVI
-430 TEFDWGYD
+430 DSTMT
-438 YITFDTTYTETF
+438 I
-450 VELFDTSFSDPY
+450 DTSFSDPFE
-462 SVVAKMWQVA
+462 VVAKMWQVA
-472 KSFTIPMELNYT
+472 KSFTIPMELNYS

-499 RTKKDISKGNA
+499 RTKKNISKGNA
-510 NYYSNSDSSWIWKD
+510 ISYSNSDSSWILINP
-524 EDGNIVANTDS
+524 ENPDS
-535 SFETHNTKF
+535 SFETHDTQF

-585 TLDPYYN
+585 TVDPYYN
-592 PVEALVFGDLKYF
+592 PLEALIFGDLKYF

-648 FCSNGVCRL
+648 FCSNGICRL

>member
-1 MNPGR
+1 
-6 LNHNMKKSILCLTI
+6 MKKIILCLTI

-58 YNDLQAWVQYEYS
+58 YNDLQGWVQYEYS

-82 IRKFRIEYTLDDL
+82 IRKFRIEYTLDDF

-109 LLLNQFDDQITNYD
+109 LVLNQFDDQMTNYD

-129 FVGYSKGPLSLS
+129 FVGYSNGPLSLS

-151 FGTDLRKP
+151 FGSDLRKP

-167 FGNQLQYEWNSF
+167 SGNQIQYDWNSF
-179 SLGLTQLGSNEVHQ
+179 SLGLTQIQSNEVHQ
-193 KLFDHAYVNHKMKG
+193 KLFGDDAYVNHKMKG
-207 VYGSWLATNIDIFI
+207 VYGSWLATNIDIFF

-232 DFSQN
+232 DFFQE
-237 PVAHDS
+237 VAHDS

-269 YAFDKSHSDF
+269 YAFDKSHTDF
-279 TADDYGN
+279 TANDYGN

-317 RGVQMELNGS
+317 RGVQVELNGS

-336 QYSHLSRNNNWKSLS
+336 QYSHLSRNEEWQSPLSRNNEW
-351 QSDWVDQSLESFL
+351 QSPADGPQILLDWVDTAIDGYL

-378 EEISGFILD
+378 EEISGFILGD
-387 DNLYFKLGHGSNQE
+387 DLYFKLGHGSNQE
-401 VFKTMRYFEGL
+401 VFKTMRYFDGMQISTIFTE
-412 QSDRLVDDN
+412 S
-421 SYWVYDTTI
+421 WVKDTTDFYGCMI
-430 TEFDWGYD
+430 IDSTLT
-438 YITFDTTYTETF
+438 I
-450 VELFDTSFSDPY
+450 DTSFSDPF
-462 SVVAKMWQVA
+462 SVEAKMWQVA

-484 FDNGYNFGVGFQYQE
+484 FDNGYSLGVGFQYQE
-499 RTKKDISKGNA
+499 RTKKNISKGNA
-510 NYYSNSDSSWIWKD
+510 ISYSNSDSSWILINP
-524 EDGNIVANTDS
+524 ENPDS
-535 SFETHNTKF
+535 SFETHVTQF

-585 TLDPYYN
+585 TVDPYYN

-648 FCSNGVCRL
+648 FCSNGICRL